1 MKKIILLLLY
11 VFLLKYM
18 FKKLYHFIK
27 RLITSPADTWKAI
40 EASGCKNNIHREYIF
55 PLVLAGTIAA
65 TFGSLF
71 TQKLSLQNIIST
83 LIFSFLSY
91 CGGFYISVCLIKTYI
106 KERFGNETDW
116 NTLTHFTAYAST
128 VVFVVN
134 ILIGIIPLPDM
145 FFLRAFDLYTLF
157 IVAQGSFLLK
167 IKEKE
172 QVEFVL
178 STSAFIVFCP
188 IIIKYVIKF
197 LMPGL

>member
-1 MKKIILLLLY
+1 M
-11 VFLLKYM
+11 
-18 FKKLYHFIK
+18 
-27 RLITSPADTWKAI
+27 SPADAWRVIKAD
-40 EASGCKNNIHREYIF
+40 GCQNNIHREYVF

-65 TFGSLF
+65 TFGCLF
-71 TQKLSLQNIIST
+71 VELSLQNVIKT

-91 CGGFYISVCLIKTYI
+91 CGGFYISVYFIKTYI
-106 KERFGNETDW
+106 KKRFGNETNR
-116 NTLTHFTAYAST
+116 NTMMHFTAYAST
-128 VVFVVN
+128 AVFVVN

-167 IKEKE
+167 IREEE

-178 STSAFIVFCP
+178 SSAAFIVFCP
-188 IIIKYVIKF
+188 VIIKYMIQF

>member
-1 MKKIILLLLY
+1 MF
-11 VFLLKYM
+11 FLLTFM
-18 FKKLYHFIK
+18 LKKLYHFIT
-27 RLITSPADTWKAI
+27 RLIMSPADTWKAI
-40 EASGCKNNIHREYIF
+40 EADGCKNNIHREYIF

-65 TFGSLF
+65 TFGSLL
-71 TQKLSLQNIIST
+71 TQEVSLLNVIST

-91 CGGFYISVCLIKTYI
+91 CGGFYISLCLIKIYI
-106 KERFGNETDW
+106 EKRFGNETDW

-134 ILIGIIPLPDM
+134 IFVGIIPLPDM

-167 IKEKE
+167 IKENE

-178 STSAFIVFCP
+178 STSSFIVFCP
-188 IIIKYVIKF
+188 IVIGFIIRI